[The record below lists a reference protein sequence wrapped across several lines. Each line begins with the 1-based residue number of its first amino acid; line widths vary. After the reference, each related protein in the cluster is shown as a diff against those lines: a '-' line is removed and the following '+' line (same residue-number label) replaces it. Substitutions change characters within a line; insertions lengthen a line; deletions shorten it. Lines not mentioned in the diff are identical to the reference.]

1 MTTLYITSSKGVH
14 SCSWDGQVKPLGLAG
29 KVVSQAVVS
38 GNTMLAAVPV
48 LHEVHA
54 MLSYVEN
61 RSTTQKAGVYRFDL
75 SDTQSCQ
82 ENLAHEC
89 NAKSCAI
96 GSESAS
102 GKKRWYAGTEPADV
116 SISEDEGKTWSDTSS
131 FAAIEGRI
139 GW

>member
-1 MTTLYITSSKGVH
+1 MTTLYVTSSKGVH
-14 SCSWDGQVKPLGLAG
+14 ACSWDGQVKPLGLAG

-38 GNTMLAAVPV
+38 GKTMLAAVPV

-54 MLSYVEN
+54 MMSYVEN
-61 RSTTQKAGVYRFDL
+61 TSTQKAGVYRFEL
-75 SDTQSCQ
+75 SNTQSCQ
-82 ENLAHEC
+82 ENLVYGG

-96 GSESAS
+96 GNESAS

-116 SISEDEGKTWSDTSS
+116 LISEDEGKTWSDTGS
-131 FAAIEGRI
+131 FAAIEGRN